1 MPRKSD
7 RIRQSDRV
15 PPGALPPVRRFPKSD
30 LKSGFL
36 VSLIALP
43 LCLGIAVASGFPPVA
58 GVLTAIVGGILGGLL
73 GGAPLTIKGPAAGLI
88 VIAVG
93 AVHDLGQG
101 DLVAGYRRALA
112 VGVVAALIQIL
123 FGLARAAGVGVA
135 MSPSVVHGML
145 AAIGVIIIAKQAHI
159 VLGVK
164 PEAETSFGL
173 LAEIP
178 HSLTHA
184 NPLILLVG
192 ALSLLILFGLPLV
205 RARWSRAVPAP
216 LVVLAVAI
224 PIGLWL
230 HLDRP
235 HDYRFLEANHH
246 LGPEYLVRLPGSLLD
261 AITFPDFSQVFSG
274 TSLQYVAMFALI
286 GTIESTLTV
295 LAVDSM
301 DPAKGS
307 SDLNRDLLAIGAG
320 NLTSAMVGGLPMI
333 SEIVRSKANLDS
345 GATTRWSNVCHGAI
359 LLLFVAL
366 IPGVVQTIPLAALA
380 AMLVYTGFRLAS
392 PSEFRHAAH
401 LGWDQLALFLT
412 TLLVT
417 LATDLLIGVA
427 AGLGLK
433 VVLHLARGVP
443 LPAVLRPRPEITR
456 DGAVLRVRVPGAA
469 IFPVLLPLR
478 RVLAR
483 ADSDVREVVID
494 VRDAAVVDHTFLARL
509 DELAK
514 ELPTATV
521 TVDGLDQLTPVSDHP
536 HATRRRRR
544 T

>member
-1 MPRKSD
+1 MHARPD
-7 RIRQSDRV
+7 RTTGR
-15 PPGALPPVRRFPKSD
+15 PPAAPTRYFPKSD

-36 VSLIALP
+36 VALIALP
-43 LCLGIAVASGFPPVA
+43 LCLGIAVASGFPPIA

-101 DLVAGYRRALA
+101 DLVAGYRKALA
-112 VGVVAALIQIL
+112 VGVVAALVQVV
-123 FGLARAAGVGVA
+123 FGLLRAAGIGVA

-145 AAIGVIIIAKQAHI
+145 AAIGVIIIAKQAHV

-164 PEAETSFGL
+164 PKAETPFGL

-178 HSLTHA
+178 RSASHA
-184 NPLILLVG
+184 NPYILLVG
-192 ALSLLILFGLPLV
+192 AISLVLLFCLPLV
-205 RARWSRAVPAP
+205 RARWSKVVPAP
-216 LVVLAVAI
+216 LIVLAVAI

-235 HDYRFLEANHH
+235 HDYTFLGSHH

-261 AITFPDFSQVFSG
+261 AVTFPDFSEVFG
-274 TSLQYVAMFALI
+274 ATSIQYVVMFALI

-295 LAVDSM
+295 LAVDSL
-301 DPAKGS
+301 DPARRT
-307 SDLNRDLLAIGAG
+307 SDVNRDLLAVGVG
-320 NLTSAMVGGLPMI
+320 NLTSALIGGLPMI

-345 GATTRWSNVCHGAI
+345 GAKSRWSNVCHGAI

-392 PSEFRHAAH
+392 PREFRHV
-401 LGWDQLALFLT
+401 GQIGVDQLALFLT

-417 LATDLLIGVA
+417 LATDLLMGVA
-427 AGLGLK
+427 AGLVLK
-433 VVLHLARGVP
+433 LVLHVARGVP
-443 LPAVLRPRPEITR
+443 LPAFVPRPQATVTDGVLRI
-456 DGAVLRVRVPGAA
+456 RVPKAA
-469 IFPVLLPLR
+469 IFPALLPLR
-478 RVLAR
+478 RLLAR
-483 ADSDVREVVID
+483 HGADVTEVVVDVRE
-494 VRDAAVVDHTFLARL
+494 ASFVDHTFLSRL
-509 DELAK
+509 DELAR
-514 ELPTATV
+514 ELPHATL
-521 TVDGLDQLTPVSDHP
+521 TVEGLDEFEAASAHP
-536 HATRRRRR
+536 HATRRRRSR
-544 T
+544 